1 MTKTECP
8 NCGKMIYGQVDKCPD
23 CGCDLKNL
31 NQTTSN
37 YPPNLP
43 YTPKS
48 SSGTRTLCIIIGIVT
63 LCCGIYFMY
72 KGFDV
77 KNNYTNIDDY
87 SLYENAYVGGD
98 AYNYII
104 NGTYFI
110 GYMVLSI
117 GFYLIGLILILFGG
131 RKNKI

>member
-8 NCGKMIYGQVDKCPD
+8 HCGKIIYEQTDTCPNCGCPLPRQEASIQSQD
-23 CGCDLKNL
+23 
-31 NQTTSN
+31 
-37 YPPNLP
+37 LP
-43 YTPKS
+43 YVKPTKS
-48 SSGTRTLCIIIGIVT
+48 SNGLTIFCILLGIVVI
-63 LCCGIYFMY
+63 CFGIFFMY

-77 KNNYTNIDDY
+77 KNNYTNLDDY
-87 SLYENAYVGGD
+87 LLYENAYVGGD

-131 RKNKI
+131 RSKK

>member
-8 NCGKMIYGQVDKCPD
+8 RCGKIIYDQTDKCPD
-23 CGCDLKNL
+23 CGCPLPR
-31 NQTTSN
+31 QESSIQAQ
-37 YPPNLP
+37 NLP
-43 YTPKS
+43 YVKPTKS
-48 SSGTRTLCIIIGIVT
+48 SNGLMIFCILLGIIVICFGIF
-63 LCCGIYFMY
+63 FMY

-77 KNNYTNIDDY
+77 KNNYTNLEDY

-131 RKNKI
+131 RKRK